1 MGSNSMFASFSLASK
16 FSMCFINIILFLHGV
31 EFNVCFLQ
39 LGFQVLNV
47 LHQYYFIPAWGR
59 IQCLLPSAWLP
70 SSQCASSILF
80 YSCMGSNSMFASFS
94 LASKF
99 SMCFINIGTV
109 FNDFLLALPPPPP
122 DAIDLGSSF
131 MVTGSFEDPLCHS
144 SQVCAGVGAGAGG
157 KISSWKASDF
167 RGTVKCK
174 GWIPSVFVSFMIRVV
189 SQFMMFKPR
198 FGMVQ

>member
-70 SSQCASSILF
+70 SSQCASST
-80 YSCMGSNSMFASFS
+80 SEQSSMIFFWHC
-94 LASKF
+94 LHRHQ
-99 SMCFINIGTV
+99 T
-109 FNDFLLALPPPPP
+109 
-122 DAIDLGSSF
+122 
-131 MVTGSFEDPLCHS
+131 PLTWD
-144 SQVCAGVGAGAGG
+144 QV
-157 KISSWKASDF
+157 SW
-167 RGTVKCK
+167 
-174 GWIPSVFVSFMIRVV
+174 
-189 SQFMMFKPR
+189 
-198 FGMVQ
+198 